1 MICVLGCVEGDMCT
15 RDKRPYLPHISE
27 CLYGTQRIKISQLL
41 ETVVGEYKCVQVG
54 KTGIEI
60 FPYTTVGGYDIT

>member
-1 MICVLGCVEGDMCT
+1 MTDAYT
-15 RDKRPYLPHISE
+15 RDKRPYLPQIGE
-27 CLYGTQRIKISQLL
+27 GLYGTQRIKISQLL
-41 ETVVGEYKCVQVG
+41 ETVIGEYKCVQVG